1 MGPKASITSTLAG
14 ISEAGYKL
22 PVSDL
27 AAGCLGFSG
36 LCCSRQL
43 LSPRGRQT
51 QGESAQQDDR
61 QSMTRTQSHQQG
73 TVTPPITAH
82 PACSETKQQQQDRA
96 LNLNKS
102 KGAPAVMPPLESTE
116 SFLQAFST
124 AHTRSSSGGGGSFN
138 VCAPKELQAG
148 KVWARRFKGRNTKLE
163 VTDGCVQI
171 HSNTTVLLVSLLALI
186 RMDKRPV
193 MVYEITHPS
202 TFSGV

>member
-1 MGPKASITSTLAG
+1 M
-14 ISEAGYKL
+14 
-22 PVSDL
+22 
-27 AAGCLGFSG
+27 
-36 LCCSRQL
+36 
-43 LSPRGRQT
+43 
-51 QGESAQQDDR
+51 
-61 QSMTRTQSHQQG
+61 
-73 TVTPPITAH
+73 TPPITAH

-96 LNLNKS
+96 PNLNKS
-102 KGAPAVMPPLESTE
+102 KGAPAVTPPLESTE

-138 VCAPKELQAG
+138 VCVPKELQAG
-148 KVWARRFKGRNTKLE
+148 KVWARHFKGRNTKLE

-186 RMDKRPV
+186 RVDKRPV

>member
-1 MGPKASITSTLAG
+1 M
-14 ISEAGYKL
+14 
-22 PVSDL
+22 
-27 AAGCLGFSG
+27 
-36 LCCSRQL
+36 
-43 LSPRGRQT
+43 
-51 QGESAQQDDR
+51 
-61 QSMTRTQSHQQG
+61 
-73 TVTPPITAH
+73 TPPITAH

-102 KGAPAVMPPLESTE
+102 KGAPAVMSPLESTE
-116 SFLQAFST
+116 SFLQASST
-124 AHTRSSSGGGGSFN
+124 AHTRSSSGGGGGGGSFN
-138 VCAPKELQAG
+138 VCVPKEWQVG